1 MIARLVVVALGLG
14 TVTWI
19 LGLAGIIFAL
29 VDAGAGLDALPYV
42 FLIVIGALL
51 VAVGA
56 GVLDEV
62 AR

>member
-19 LGLAGIIFAL
+19 LGLAGIIFTL

-42 FLIVIGALL
+42 FLIVAGALL
-51 VAVGA
+51 VAVAA